1 MTMDKCDVCADLGF
15 QIPGV
20 LCPVATAGEQA
31 PGNWHFV
38 ERCDTCAIYDD
49 DDEASYAMARHLGS
63 PIRHF
68 TVKALDRTQ
77 PAICAITLPMPG
89 EELKEIAM
97 TESNFTIRLGHEDEC
112 LDTTLANMR
121 DHGLAHADTMWGEIR
136 MVTDNDNQTV
146 WIIRVDW
153 PKLTKELES

>member
-1 MTMDKCDVCADLGF
+1 MKKSDGLTTI
-15 QIPGV
+15 QGV
-20 LCPVATAGEQA
+20 ET
-31 PGNWHFV
+31 
-38 ERCDTCAIYDD
+38 
-49 DDEASYAMARHLGS
+49 
-63 PIRHF
+63 
-68 TVKALDRTQ
+68 
-77 PAICAITLPMPG
+77 
-89 EELKEIAM
+89 M
-97 TESNFTIRLGHEDEC
+97 TESEFTLRLGHEDEC